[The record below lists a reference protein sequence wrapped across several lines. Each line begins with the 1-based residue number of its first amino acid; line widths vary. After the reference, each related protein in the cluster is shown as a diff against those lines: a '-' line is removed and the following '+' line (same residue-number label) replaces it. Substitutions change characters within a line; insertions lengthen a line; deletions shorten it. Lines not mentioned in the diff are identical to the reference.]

1 MRWSI
6 NDISIKN
13 VVEDE
18 IVVSNCIGYICNLII
33 KEEEEEEV

>member
-18 IVVSNCIGYICNLII
+18 IVVSNCIGYIRNLII